1 MSMSD
6 PLGDMITRIR
16 NGQVARKPV
25 IECIYSKLHANVC
38 AVLKEE
44 GYIREYRAED
54 RGNNK
59 KVLVVELKYHE
70 GNGAIRQIDRVSKPG
85 RRVYSNV
92 QDFQRFFNGLGILVV
107 STPKGVMADRKAR
120 KDNVGGEILC
130 QVF

>member
-6 PLGDMITRIR
+6 PLSDLITRIR
-16 NGQVARKPV
+16 NAQMARKPV
-25 IECIYSKLHANVC
+25 VECTYSKLHVNFC

-44 GYIREYRAED
+44 GYIREYSVED

-59 KVLVVELKYHE
+59 KALVVQLKYHE
-70 GNGAIRQIDRVSKPG
+70 GKGAIVQIDRVSKPG
-85 RRVYSNV
+85 RRVYSSFE
-92 QDFQRFFNGLGILVV
+92 DFQRFFNGLGILVV

-120 KDNVGGEILC
+120 KDKVGGEILC